1 MTTKSR
7 EVVHTLV
14 KYIEMSL
21 AFLVILA
28 VMFFAFNSLQ
38 IFVVA
43 DWYSK
48 DTFYELIYRVLLI
61 TIGLEM
67 AKMLVIH
74 NFLSILE
81 LLAFVVARK
90 MLKPDETMVDVVLGV
105 VSFVAIL
112 AANKYL
118 IGKTT
123 TSGNK
128 IIHRL

>member
-1 MTTKSR
+1 
-7 EVVHTLV
+7 
-14 KYIEMSL
+14 MSL

-28 VMFFAFNSLQ
+28 VLFFAFNSLQ
-38 IFVVA
+38 MFIVA
-43 DWYSK
+43 DWHSK
-48 DTFYELIYRVLLI
+48 ETFYELIYRVLLT

-67 AKMLVIH
+67 AKMLVVH

-90 MLKPDETMVDVVLGV
+90 MLKPDETMIDVILGV
-105 VSFVAIL
+105 TAFVMIL

-118 IGKTT
+118 IGPCT

-128 IIHRL
+128 NVHRL